1 MRASWITVTCWFC
14 LLFALISAGQ
24 EVSHADET
32 ARLCE
37 LLKNQQQQLVVSA
50 DPARPAEAGQQPQ
63 NPTQEVATVQGT
75 VIAVEY
81 EKRTVTI
88 RGRLGQLVTLDIPPT
103 VTGLDQIKVG
113 DLVTT
118 TYFDRVNV
126 RVKPAGEPAVDRIV
140 EPTVTQQP
148 GAIPG
153 ATGSRQREAT
163 VTITAWDPKT
173 RTVVFTGPQGT
184 VYTRIVSESIGP
196 AVLNALKPGE
206 RVDITW
212 TEAME
217 ITVQPATMVDPNQLP
232 PGEPERQFN
241 PTQEIAAEKPEGPSI
256 AVGPAKL
263 RVGGYL
269 GITGLYRDVAGGGGT
284 GTGFASIPYDDKL
297 QGNVSETRLTA
308 QPSRISIRVDAD
320 FRPEEGPYSRKLGGY
335 FEMDFNG
342 SVSGNVAVTSTSAGF
357 RLRHAFGE
365 AQYGSES
372 SWLLAAGQ
380 SFTLMTP
387 VKDQL
392 SSWPSDVEM
401 SQAVDTNYLAGMVWG
416 RIPGVRVTWRP
427 SKAFNWAVSLENP
440 EQELGRSLVT
450 LPECCASDIDA
461 QYNTGSDE
469 LNVPNLMPDFH
480 TRVAFNGF
488 GGLHVDFG
496 GVFRVFRHQLTP
508 YDSGD
513 DERASG
519 GGVNAN
525 ASFSLGSVTK
535 VLGQVA
541 TGSGIG
547 RYIGG
552 LVPDAAFT
560 ADGSI
565 EPITATSYVFGLEQK
580 LSSTLSLAGYYS
592 GVETDAASLVDTTGT
607 YIGFGFPGSSNSNN
621 ESIRQATVTFGWQ
634 PFKIANRGSVQLN
647 TQLSWLEREPF
658 DRGSGPA
665 SAEAFM
671 FFAQLRYNLP

>member
-1 MRASWITVTCWFC
+1 MRASWITVACWFS
-14 LLFALISAGQ
+14 LVFAPISAGQ
-24 EVSHADET
+24 EVQPEPAARAQPAHAP
-32 ARLCE
+32 
-37 LLKNQQQQLVVSA
+37 S
-50 DPARPAEAGQQPQ
+50 AEAE
-63 NPTQEVATVQGT
+63 NRVTVQGT
-75 VIAVEY
+75 VSAVDY
-81 EKRTVTI
+81 DKRTVTV
-88 RGRLGQLVTLDIPPT
+88 RGRLGQVVTLDIPPT
-103 VTGLDQIKVG
+103 VTGLEQIKVG

-140 EPTVTQQP
+140 EPTVTPRP
-148 GAIPG
+148 GAVPG
-153 ATGSRQREAT
+153 ATVSRQREAT

-184 VYTRIVSESIGP
+184 VYTRTVSESIGP
-196 AVLNALKPGE
+196 AVLKALKPGE

-217 ITVQPATMVDPNQLP
+217 ITVQPGTMGDPNQLP
-232 PGEPERQFN
+232 PADPEREFN
-241 PTQEIAAEKPEGPSI
+241 PTQEVAAEKPEGPSI
-256 AVGPAKL
+256 PVGPAKL

-269 GITGLYRDVAGGGGT
+269 GITALYRDVNGGGGT
-284 GTGFASIPYDDKL
+284 GTSFGSIPYEDKL

-320 FRPEEGPYSRKLGGY
+320 FNPGEGPRFRKLGGY

-342 SVSGNVAVTSTSAGF
+342 SVSGTVAVTSTSVGF

-372 SWLLAAGQ
+372 TWLLAAGQ

-387 VKDQL
+387 MKDQL

-427 SKAFNWAVSLENP
+427 SQAFNWAFSVENP
-440 EQELGRSLVT
+440 EQQLGRSLVT

-461 QYNTGSDE
+461 QYNTGADE

-488 GGLHVDFG
+488 GALHVDVG
-496 GVFRVFRHQLTP
+496 GVFRVFRHQLAP
-508 YDSGD
+508 YDSGH
-513 DERASG
+513 DERASA
-519 GGVNAN
+519 GGVNVN
-525 ASFSLGSVTK
+525 SSFRLGSVTK
-535 VLGQVA
+535 LLGQVA
-541 TGSGIG
+541 AGSGIG

-565 EPITATSYVFGLEQK
+565 EPIDAMCYVVGLEQK
-580 LSSTLSLAGYYS
+580 LSNTLSVAGYYS
-592 GVETDAASLVDTTGT
+592 GVETDAATLVDTTGSF
-607 YIGFGFPGSSNSNN
+607 IGHGFAGSSNSNN
-621 ESIRQATVTFGWQ
+621 ESIREGTFTFGWQ

-647 TQLSWLEREPF
+647 TQLSWLERKPF

-665 SAEAFM
+665 SAKAFM

>member
-50 DPARPAEAGQQPQ
+50 DPARQAEAGQQLQ

-81 EKRTVTI
+81 QKRTVTI

-184 VYTRIVSESIGP
+184 VYTRIASESIGP

-217 ITVQPATMVDPNQLP
+217 ITVQPGTMVDPNQLP

-320 FRPEEGPYSRKLGGY
+320 FNPGEGPRSRQLGGY

-365 AQYGSES
+365 AQYRIRVVVAVGSRPVLHAHDPGEGPAEFLAVRRRDVAGRGYELPGRHGLGPHS
-372 SWLLAAGQ
+372 RRPRDLAAEQ
-380 SFTLMTP
+380 
-387 VKDQL
+387 
-392 SSWPSDVEM
+392 
-401 SQAVDTNYLAGMVWG
+401 
-416 RIPGVRVTWRP
+416 GV
-427 SKAFNWAVSLENP
+427 
-440 EQELGRSLVT
+440 QLGRFAGE
-450 LPECCASDIDA
+450 PGAG
-461 QYNTGSDE
+461 TGQEPGD
-469 LNVPNLMPDFH
+469 LARML
-480 TRVAFNGF
+480 RV
-488 GGLHVDFG
+488 
-496 GVFRVFRHQLTP
+496 
-508 YDSGD
+508 
-513 DERASG
+513 
-519 GGVNAN
+519 
-525 ASFSLGSVTK
+525 
-535 VLGQVA
+535 
-541 TGSGIG
+541 
-547 RYIGG
+547 
-552 LVPDAAFT
+552 
-560 ADGSI
+560 
-565 EPITATSYVFGLEQK
+565 
-580 LSSTLSLAGYYS
+580 
-592 GVETDAASLVDTTGT
+592 
-607 YIGFGFPGSSNSNN
+607 
-621 ESIRQATVTFGWQ
+621 
-634 PFKIANRGSVQLN
+634 
-647 TQLSWLEREPF
+647 
-658 DRGSGPA
+658 
-665 SAEAFM
+665 
-671 FFAQLRYNLP
+671 